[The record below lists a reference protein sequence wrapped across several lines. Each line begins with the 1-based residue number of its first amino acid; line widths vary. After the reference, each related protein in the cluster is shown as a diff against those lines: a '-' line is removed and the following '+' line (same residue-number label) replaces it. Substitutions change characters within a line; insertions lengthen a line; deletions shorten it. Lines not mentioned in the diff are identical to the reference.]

1 MRDKMKAFSLFLVF
15 TFLSGMTASCSRQ
28 NATDLGDASQSDNG
42 TTYSAAPTSTPSPAP
57 SPTPT
62 SVPHLA
68 KMVEYYD
75 PSVIGP
81 KTDGNNADRK
91 SEDKYLYLECYDEYG
106 NVIYTSE
113 YYPEVH
119 EMYTK
124 STYVNEEF
132 EYSDDGKLIKEIN
145 QHEQVVTTT
154 YDYDDQD
161 RLVKE
166 TNVIEDKGA
175 SYPYTYILETSYD
188 CDESGRVVKKSTV
201 KMEEGEYLVSSFEES
216 YTYDE
221 NGFLETETSHY
232 TTQYYGEDGAFYVED
247 ETWEN
252 RYTYDDQ
259 GNLIGEKKHSDGR
272 YDEDNTYKYDDSG
285 RLIEEKTAHRII
297 EGNKVYPYDHM
308 DTYYEYEGDL
318 LVKTTLERYGTYA
331 DIGGEYKADP
341 VIHIYEYN
349 DLGNVI
355 YETIINKDGVI
366 DPWEGVHWYSLE
378 YLIYSYNEDDL
389 LESIQSYWTQTDIPD
404 LTVEDIMNE
413 DCINGKKLYKY
424 YYE

>member
-62 SVPHLA
+62 PVPHLA

-132 EYSDDGKLIKEIN
+132 EYSDDGKLIKEIY
-145 QHEQVVTTT
+145 QHEEVATTT

-166 TNVIEDKGA
+166 TILIEGKDA
-175 SYPYTYILETSYD
+175 SYSYTYTVETSYD

-201 KMEEGEYLVSSFEES
+201 EMEEGEYLVSSSEES

-221 NGFLETETSHY
+221 NGFLETETGHY
-232 TTQYYGEDGAFYVED
+232 TRQYYGEDGAFYVED

-252 RYTYDDQ
+252 RYTYDD
-259 GNLIGEKKHSDGR
+259 
-272 YDEDNTYKYDDSG
+272 SG
-285 RLIEEKTAHRII
+285 RLIEE
-297 EGNKVYPYDHM
+297 NKVYPYDHM

-318 LVKTTLERYGTYA
+318 LVKTTQERYGTYA

-366 DPWEGVHWYSLE
+366 APWDGVHWYSLE